1 MELLA
6 LQRMRRVPP
15 HLFFVASAVFHYLGP
30 AFAVLLFAR
39 VSVPGVVLLRIGSA
53 AVVFA
58 FWKRPL
64 ALLSK
69 LDGESARLILP
80 LAAVLAAMNTL
91 FYYAIAALP
100 LATVGAIEF
109 LGPIT
114 LAAIGVRSLRNVG
127 ALVLAISG
135 VALLTKARFS
145 GQPGPYVFA
154 FANCLFFSFYIILG
168 HRLSRNR
175 RAPGIRLLAAAMC
188 IASLIVAPFGG
199 NEITKV
205 LRDPELLLAGI
216 GVGVCSSVLPY
227 VFDQL
232 AMARLPRASFALF
245 LSLLPATATVI
256 GIIILRQIP
265 SEREIIGVSLVIA
278 GIAAHQPPDS
288 QETEKRL

>member
-1 MELLA
+1 LL
-6 LQRMRRVPP
+6 
-15 HLFFVASAVFHYLGP
+15 F
-30 AFAVLLFAR
+30 AFAV
-39 VSVPGVVLLRIGSA
+39 
-53 AVVFA
+53 
-58 FWKRPL
+58 
-64 ALLSK
+64 
-69 LDGESARLILP
+69 
-80 LAAVLAAMNTL
+80 VLAAMNTV

-114 LAAIGVRSLRNVG
+114 LAAIGVRSLRNVA
-127 ALVLAISG
+127 ALVFAISG

-154 FANCLFFSFYIILG
+154 FTNCLFFSLYIVLG

-175 RAPGIRLLAAAMC
+175 RAPGISLLAAAMC

-199 NEITKV
+199 YEVTKV
-205 LRDPELLLAGI
+205 LHDPALLFAGI

-232 AMARLPRASFALF
+232 AMARLPRTSFAIF

-256 GIIILRQIP
+256 GIIILRQVP
-265 SEREIIGVSLVIA
+265 SEREIIGVALVIA

-288 QETEKRL
+288 QEPEKRL